1 MPYEIIV
8 GAAVAL
14 VALFLVVIRTNAAV
28 VFFSVCGGSV
38 LATQL
43 GSEASLL
50 SSTVIKD
57 GDINKSVA
65 YIALTVLPALL
76 SAIFLR
82 GSISSSKSFFNIFPA
97 ISVGL
102 LLALLIIPQ
111 LPSSVSSELLQ
122 SSVWGTLQEYQPLIL
137 VGGVI
142 TSIMLLWLT
151 HRHSH
156 GSKRKR
162 NKRHR

>member
-1 MPYEIIV
+1 MSYEIIIG
-8 GAAVAL
+8 GAAVL
-14 VALFLVVIRTNAAV
+14 VALFLVLVRTNAAV

-38 LATQL
+38 LASQL

-65 YIALTVLPALL
+65 YIALIVLPALL

-82 GSISSSKSFFNIFPA
+82 GSISSSKSIFNVFPA
-97 ISVGL
+97 LSVGL

-111 LPSSVSSELLQ
+111 LPASISSELLQ
-122 SSVWGTLQEYQPLIL
+122 SSIWGTLQEYQPLIL

-156 GSKRKR
+156 GAKKRR
-162 NKRHR
+162 SKRHR